1 MAMCEGDVSA
11 GLEERIARIEA
22 IEAIRQL
29 IGLYALAG
37 DRKNDRVMFSGMFTD
52 DAMWSCEGFG
62 RFEGKPAILEA
73 LSDIAASRILWSL
86 HFPASPL
93 ITIDDGLESASVFW
107 WLWEL
112 STMRDE
118 TGDQSSFMGGTYE
131 AACVRVGNRWMFRKV
146 VLSLQTI
153 TPFRD
158 GWTMVK

>member
-1 MAMCEGDVSA
+1 MQQT
-11 GLEERIARIEA
+11 LEQRIARIEA
-22 IEAIRQL
+22 TESVRRL

-37 DRKNDRVMFSGMFTD
+37 DRKNDRTMFSEIFTE
-52 DAMWSCEGFG
+52 DAVWSCEGFG
-62 RFEGKPAILEA
+62 RFEGKAAILDA

-93 ITIDDGLESASVFW
+93 ITVDDAFGSATAFW

-112 STMRDE
+112 ATTRDAS
-118 TGDQSSFMGGTYE
+118 GDHSSFMGGTYE
-131 AACVRVGNRWMFRKV
+131 AECVRRDDAWMFRKV

-158 GWTMVK
+158 GWTLVK